1 MPGGHMCGFEIFS
14 YFVVQ
19 PHMMRRTWPLLLCSL
34 CLTFSAIAQTPDNKA
49 NDAYLVTRM
58 VEKFHVQPKPLDQA
72 MSAAIYDRMLEMLDN
87 ERIFFT
93 RTDVT
98 QLAPFRATLAGE
110 IQNRRTG
117 FLQLLIGIYQQRL
130 TQADTMIDHIAA
142 KPFSFSGTE
151 KITVAEDSSYPADAT
166 AQHVKLYK
174 LLKLLVAAQLADAI
188 ADRMPNTTPADQLNS
203 NPEYRR
209 LIDSLEPPLRK
220 KAVTTVKRMIKWLL
234 QSPTGIGNMIGIIY
248 CQALAVCYDPH
259 TAYFSPDEKAAFEN
273 LLGNQPVSY
282 GLALSQDDEGH
293 ARIGHLEPGGPAFQ
307 SGSLSEGD
315 RITAVRWDD
324 KQPIDVSDASAPELN
339 RILSTEGGDKLVLD
353 IKKSD
358 GTTRQVSLHKQKLVA
373 AATDDE
379 EDRVKG
385 FLLKGT
391 KTIGY
396 IQLPA
401 FYEDWESNKGVNGCA
416 NDVAKE
422 IIKLRKEGIGALVL
436 DLRYN
441 GGGSMEEAVALAG
454 LFIDAG
460 PVGQVKDRD
469 GKVHTLKDV
478 NRGTVW
484 DGPLLVLVNG
494 GSASASE
501 MVAGTLQ
508 DYNRALIVG
517 SPTFGKA
524 TAQIVLPMDTT
535 INLATL
541 DPRTEASSYLK
552 VTVSKLYRIN
562 GTTAQFSGVRP
573 DIILPEPP
581 DARERREADQPF
593 ALPPTPI
600 DANKYYR
607 ALSPLPIAD
616 EQAIAGKVTASMP
629 FFKHA
634 AETARPAKK
643 QWQSYSLNLQ
653 DLVREKQTANR
664 EETAS
669 ATDTTEEKNTV
680 YTVANPSY
688 ETQRLEADKL
698 VKEMNEERKKTV
710 LYDPYLIVAYQLAA
724 GMIKP

>member
-1 MPGGHMCGFEIFS
+1 
-14 YFVVQ
+14 
-19 PHMMRRTWPLLLCSL
+19 MRRTWPLLPFSL
-34 CLTFSAIAQTPDNKA
+34 CLTFSVIAQTPDNKA
-49 NDAYLVTRM
+49 NDAYLITRM
-58 VEKFHVQPKPLDQA
+58 VEKFHVQPKPLDKA

-93 RTDVT
+93 RTDVS
-98 QLAPFRATLAGE
+98 QLAPYRTTLDEE

-117 FLQLLIGIYQQRL
+117 FLQLLIRLYQQRL
-130 TQADTMIDHIAA
+130 SQADTMIDHIAA
-142 KPFSFSGTE
+142 KPFTFSGSE
-151 KITVAEDSSYPADAT
+151 KITAAEDSSYPAGPA

-188 ADRMPNTTPADQLNS
+188 VEKGGNIDP
-203 NPEYRR
+203 R
-209 LIDSLEPPLRK
+209 LVDSLEPLLRK

-234 QSPTGIGNMIGIIY
+234 QSPTGIGNRIGIIY
-248 CQALAVCYDPH
+248 CQALAVCFDPH

-273 LLGNQPVSY
+273 LLGNQAVSY
-282 GLALSQDDEGH
+282 GLALTQDDEGH

-324 KQPIDVSDASAPELN
+324 KQPIDVTDASAAELN
-339 RILSTEGGDKLVLD
+339 RILGTEGGDKLVLD

-358 GTTRQVSLHKQKLVA
+358 GTTRQVALHKQKLTA
-373 AATDDE
+373 AAPDDE

-385 FLLKGT
+385 FLLKGS
-391 KTIGY
+391 KTVGY
-396 IQLPA
+396 ISLPA
-401 FYEDWESNKGVNGCA
+401 FYEDWEDNKGVNGCA

-422 IIKLRKEGIGALVL
+422 IIKLRKEDIGALIL

-441 GGGSMEEAVALAG
+441 GGGSMEEAIALAG

-460 PVGQVKDRD
+460 PVGQIKDRD
-469 GKVHTLKDV
+469 GKVHTLKDM

-535 INLATL
+535 INLASL

-552 VTVSKLYRIN
+552 VTVSKLYRVN

-573 DIILPEPP
+573 DIMLPEPP
-581 DARERREADQPF
+581 DARERREANQPF

-616 EQAIAGKVTASMP
+616 EQAIAGKVIANMA
-629 FFKHA
+629 FFKKA
-634 AETARPAKK
+634 GATARPAE
-643 QWQSYSLNLQ
+643 QLWRSYSLNLQ
-653 DLVREKQTANR
+653 DLVREKLAGAK

-669 ATDTTEEKNTV
+669 EPDTTVEKNIV
-680 YTVANPSY
+680 YTVANPAY

-710 LYDPYLIVAYQLAA
+710 LNDPYLIVAYQLAT
-724 GMIKP
+724 GMIKQ